1 MWIDIASGGL
11 LLLHLLVLHPTLKR
25 ELQISVGHCRT
36 STASARFQWAL
47 PGPNCDR
54 GSQWAQP
61 DTTSARSQW
70 ALPLPYQMGGGPS
83 QLGRAFADLSRSFR
97 EAFADFG
104 SHLSKF
110 VNNVSVWIQ
119 IHLRKL
125 STNILKTRIL
135 SLESLFRELSR
146 KEIFAKAFADL
157 SRTWF

>member
-25 ELQISVGHCRT
+25 ELQISAGTAGPQPRAPDFSGHCT
-36 STASARFQWAL
+36 TAGLS
-47 PGPNCDR
+47 GH
-54 GSQWAQP
+54 SQTPQAISVG
-61 DTTSARSQW
+61 TAT
-70 ALPLPYQMGGGPS
+70 PLSNGGGPS
-83 QLGRAFADLSRSFR
+83 QLVRAFADLSRSFR

-125 STNILKTRIL
+125 FTNIFKTRIL

-146 KEIFAKAFADL
+146 KEIFAKIFADL

>member
-11 LLLHLLVLHPTLKR
+11 LLLHLLVLHPTLNR
-25 ELQISVGHCRT
+25 ELQISVGPDLNRERQI
-36 STASARFQWAL
+36 SVGTAGPQLRPRISVGTARHHERQISVGTAT
-47 PGPNCDR
+47 PQSNR
-54 GSQWAQP
+54 E
-61 DTTSARSQW
+61 
-70 ALPLPYQMGGGPS
+70 GPS
-83 QLGRAFADLSRSFR
+83 QLVRAFADLSRSFR

>member
-11 LLLHLLVLHPTLKR
+11 LLLHLLVLHPTPNR
-25 ELQISVGHCRT
+25 ELQISVGTAGPQPRAPNFSGHCRT
-36 STASARFQWAL
+36 PTATADLS
-47 PGPNCDR
+47 GH
-54 GSQWAQP
+54 SQTPQAP
-61 DTTSARSQW
+61 DLSGHCHSPIKW
-70 ALPLPYQMGGGPS
+70 GGPS
-83 QLGRAFADLSRSFR
+83 QLVRAFADLSRSFR

-125 STNILKTRIL
+125 STNILKTRIS